1 MEPDHNLC
9 QFHRYKDKY
18 QNSLSSNTAMLAII
32 LDVIFLLYPLKI
44 LIHFINLNFFVFT
57 F

>member
-18 QNSLSSNTAMLAII
+18 QKSLSSNTAMLAII